1 MESLF
6 YNKVSQFYNSQS
18 RGSFPYF
25 DKLVKKPFDVTYC
38 LYKMK
43 QIHWLL

>member
-18 RGSFPYF
+18 RGSFPHF
-25 DKLVKKPFDVTYC
+25 DKHVKKPLDLTSIVYT
-38 LYKMK
+38 K
-43 QIHWLL
+43 